1 MFSQK
6 ILHKIRLSFL
16 FVVFIFFAEL
26 AFPADANASH
36 NFIDIQKS
44 NNIEQGSYSEAA
56 PAMKLPEIPDKP
68 KPVVKKVV
76 NITVT
81 AYSSTVDQCGADPF
95 TTASGT
101 KVRDGVIAANF
112 LPIGAKVRI
121 PEKFGDKIFVVEDR
135 MHAKYWYHAD
145 IWMPSREQAREWGVK
160 YLKVEI
166 L

>member
-6 ILHKIRLSFL
+6 ILYKIRILFL
-16 FVVFIFFAEL
+16 FVVLIFFAEL
-26 AFPADANASH
+26 AFPADANATY

-44 NNIEQGSYSEAA
+44 NNIEQDSYPKTA
-56 PAMKLPEIPDKP
+56 PVVKFPEIPDKP
-68 KPVVKKVV
+68 KPEAKKVV

-81 AYSSTVDQCGADPF
+81 AYSSTVDQCGLDPF

-101 KVRDGVIAANF
+101 KVKDGIIAANF
-112 LPIGAKVRI
+112 LPIGTKVRI

-145 IWMPSREQAREWGVK
+145 IWMPSRELAKEWGVK
-160 YLKVEI
+160 YLEVEI

>member
-6 ILHKIRLSFL
+6 ILNKIRISFL
-16 FVVFIFFAEL
+16 FVVLIFFAEL
-26 AFPADANASH
+26 AFPADANATY

-44 NNIEQGSYSEAA
+44 SNIDQGFNTGTV
-56 PAMKLPEIPDKP
+56 PVVKFPEIPDKP
-68 KPVVKKVV
+68 RPVAKKVV

-101 KVRDGVIAANF
+101 KVRDGIIAANF
-112 LPIGAKVRI
+112 LPIGTKVRI

-145 IWMPSREQAREWGVK
+145 IWMPSREQAKEWGAK
-160 YLKVEI
+160 YLKIEI